1 MLKTV
6 RRLVRFLAGIALLA
20 GLLFVSAFVV
30 VLLTAQV
37 DERRA
42 CDAIVVLGAAQYNGR
57 PSPVFQARLDHA
69 LLLYREKL
77 APRIVVTGGQATGDN
92 ESEAAVGRRYL
103 LSKGIPRTA
112 LISEPAGR
120 STDASMTAVA
130 EWVEREQLEA
140 VILVS
145 DPFHMAR
152 LRAEARR
159 TGLTAYLSPTATS
172 PISSNSTLEMNY
184 LLAEAWKVPL
194 AWIRSLVAGW
204 NLRQSAP

>member
-1 MLKTV
+1 M
-6 RRLVRFLAGIALLA
+6 
-20 GLLFVSAFVV
+20 
-30 VLLTAQV
+30 
-37 DERRA
+37 
-42 CDAIVVLGAAQYNGR
+42 
-57 PSPVFQARLDHA
+57 
-69 LLLYREKL
+69 
-77 APRIVVTGGQATGDN
+77 VVTGGQARGDN

-103 LSKGIPRTA
+103 LGKGIPPSA
-112 LISEPAGR
+112 LVAEPAGR

-130 EWVEREQLEA
+130 EWVEREQLKS

-159 TGLTAYLSPTATS
+159 TGLTAFLSPTTTS

-194 AWIRSLVAGW
+194 AWIRSVVAGW

>member
-6 RRLVRFLAGIALLA
+6 RRLLRFLAGLALLA

-69 LLLYREKL
+69 LLLYRDKL
-77 APRIVVTGGQATGDN
+77 APRVVVTGGQAEGDN

-103 LSKGIPRTA
+103 LSRGVPRSA
-112 LISEPAGR
+112 LLAEPAGR

-130 EWVEREQLEA
+130 DWVKREDLKA

-172 PISSNSTLEMNY
+172 PISNNSALEMNY

-204 NLRQSAP
+204 NLRQATP